1 MFTINSASPAADAT
15 TPPARAGKHRRSVI
29 ALGAASL
36 LVLSACSTD
45 SDDDSS
51 TDAAAATGTGTSETA
66 GSGGADGTGAIAT
79 AAVENADGD
88 EVGTV
93 EISAP
98 GGDDEGTSELSVSF
112 SGLEPGMYGMH
123 VHAVGV
129 CEPDST
135 APDDDS
141 DNPETGDFLS
151 AGGHM
156 GADGHDHPD
165 HGGDLPALL
174 VNENGEGRMTVTT
187 DRIEDSDLL
196 DDDGSAIIV
205 HEDPDNYSN
214 IPERYAPDGPDEDTL
229 STGDAGGRQ
238 ACGVFEAA

>member
-1 MFTINSASPAADAT
+1 MFSTSSSSPAADPT
-15 TPPARAGKHRRSVI
+15 TPPAAAGQRRRSVI

-51 TDAAAATGTGTSETA
+51 TDAAAATGTDTSETA
-66 GSGGADGTGAIAT
+66 GSGSADAIAT
-79 AAVENADGD
+79 AAVTDADGA

-93 EISAP
+93 EVSAP
-98 GGDDEGTSELSVSF
+98 GGDDAGTTELSVSF

-123 VHAVGV
+123 LHAVGV

-141 DNPETGDFLS
+141 DDPESGDFLS
-151 AGGHM
+151 AGGHL

-205 HEDPDNYSN
+205 HEDPDNYGN

>member
-1 MFTINSASPAADAT
+1 MFTISSDSPAADTT
-15 TPPARAGKHRRSVI
+15 TPPTRAGKHRRSVI

-36 LVLSACSTD
+36 LVLSACTTD

-51 TDAAAATGTGTSETA
+51 TDTAAATGTDASESA
-66 GSGGADGTGAIAT
+66 GSEGTDAIAT
-79 AAVENADGD
+79 AAVANADGD

-98 GGDDEGTSELSVSF
+98 GGDDAGTTELSVSF
-112 SGLEPGMYGMH
+112 SELEPGMYGMH

-141 DNPETGDFLS
+141 DDPETGDFLS
-151 AGGHM
+151 AGGHL

-187 DRIEDSDLL
+187 DRIEDSALL
-196 DDDGSAIIV
+196 DDDGSALIV
-205 HEDPDNYSN
+205 HEDPDNYGN

>member
-1 MFTINSASPAADAT
+1 MFTISSDSPAADAT
-15 TPPARAGKHRRSVI
+15 TPTRAGKHRRSVI

-45 SDDDSS
+45 GDDDSS
-51 TDAAAATGTGTSETA
+51 TDAAAATGTDTSETA
-66 GSGGADGTGAIAT
+66 GSDDSNGSDAIAT
-79 AAVENADGD
+79 AAVANADGD
-88 EVGTV
+88 EVGTA

-98 GGDDEGTSELSVSF
+98 DGDDAGTTELSVSF

-141 DNPETGDFLS
+141 DDPETGDFLS
-151 AGGHM
+151 AGGHL

-196 DDDGSAIIV
+196 DDDGSALIV
-205 HEDPDNYSN
+205 HEDPDNYGN
-214 IPERYAPDGPDEDTL
+214 IPERYAPDGLDEDTL